1 MSERE
6 SEKIPARTERYAA
19 VMAEAARRA
28 QARDEATDEKPLVTI
43 SDVFE
48 AVCLVHPEAFSQ
60 LLGCCVTLPEIKRID
75 CGECPD
81 GICHSSEVDRYLS
94 PYGGVIAKMLS
105 SFMFSY
111 GDEETDGVSDIAKR
125 IDLAVQ
131 SGKGYVRITAGK
143 DANVRVSTLNGMQM
157 AKEQMYEGDTRTIT
171 LPSGIYI
178 INGMKIIVK

>member
-1 MSERE
+1 MRF
-6 SEKIPARTERYAA
+6 
-19 VMAEAARRA
+19 RA
-28 QARDEATDEKPLVTI
+28 QDIDNEVYYQLPKSLFSYKFYEGLDIKAKVLYAVLKDRMNLSRKNGWVEANGDIFL
-43 SDVFE
+43 
-48 AVCLVHPEAFSQ
+48 
-60 LLGCCVTLPEIKRID
+60 
-75 CGECPD
+75 
-81 GICHSSEVDRYLS
+81 
-94 PYGGVIAKMLS
+94 
-105 SFMFSY
+105 MFSY

-157 AKEQMYEGDTRTIT
+157 AKEQMYEGDTRTIN